1 MTFNKQYIGK
11 AVKLIVISVFL
22 FSLNSCKSSKLPSSK
37 STTKSIPK
45 TTTSKPVFN
54 ETASA
59 IIKYAEQFKGVKYKY
74 GGTTKKGMDCS
85 GLLYTSFQSE
95 GINLP
100 RRSEDIAKT
109 GDWIDLK
116 AVQPGDLVF
125 FATQKNSRKVNHV
138 GLVTGIR
145 EGYVEFIHASTSAGV
160 ITSSLAERYW
170 YFAFV
175 QARRL
180 L

>member
-1 MTFNKQYIGK
+1 MTFNKPYIGK
-11 AVKLIVISVFL
+11 IVKLIMFLVFMV
-22 FSLNSCKSSKLPSSK
+22 SLNSCKSSKSPASK
-37 STTKSIPK
+37 STSKSTPK
-45 TTTSKPVFN
+45 TTTSRPVLN

-59 IIKYAEQFKGVKYKY
+59 IIKYAEQFKGVKYQY
-74 GGTTKKGMDCS
+74 GGTTRKGMDCS
-85 GLLYTSFQSE
+85 GLIHVSFKSE
-95 GINLP
+95 NIDLP
-100 RRSEDIAKT
+100 RISSDIAKK
-109 GDWIDLK
+109 GNWIDLNE
-116 AVQPGDLVF
+116 VQPGDLVF

-138 GLVTGIR
+138 GLVTNIR
-145 EGYVEFIHASTSAGV
+145 QGYVEFIHSSTSAGV

>member
-1 MTFNKQYIGK
+1 MTFNKPDIGK
-11 AVKLIVISVFL
+11 TVKLLMFLVFVV
-22 FSLNSCKSSKLPSSK
+22 SLNSCKSSKSPASK

-45 TTTSKPVFN
+45 TTTSRPVLN

-59 IIKYAEQFKGVKYKY
+59 IIKYAEQFKGVTYKY

-95 GINLP
+95 GINIP
-100 RRSEDIAKT
+100 RRSVDLAKT

-116 AVQPGDLVF
+116 EVQPGDLVF

-138 GLVTGIR
+138 GLVTNIR
-145 EGYVEFIHASTSAGV
+145 QGYVEFIHASTSAGV
-160 ITSSLAERYW
+160 IISSLAERYW